1 MCTDG
6 HHGRKSVRRFH
17 SRQCVLRSLR
27 ICGRFLFA
35 REALDSALAGVAVK
49 ASKRAR
55 EGDVTQLGCRWS
67 DNIVLFIERGCLFFT
82 RYRLWVSNV
91 CGQEQTDQ
99 AAGDPSLTS
108 PGRASISELRRKLS
122 HDTSPSVPEKPLM
135 WRPFPAWVAS
145 ATGAWRQSGKA
156 RVRPGGQGILRL
168 LDVSLPADGLWR
180 ETAVVDDNRTES
192 TCQTVIFAA
201 TQEVFF

>member
-6 HHGRKSVRRFH
+6 SHWRKAMWRAH
-17 SRQCVLRSLR
+17 SRRGVSRSLR
-27 ICGRFLFA
+27 ICGRFLFP
-35 REALDSALAGVAVK
+35 REALDSGLAGVAVK

-99 AAGDPSLTS
+99 AAGDPALTS
-108 PGRASISELRRKLS
+108 PGRASISVLRRKLS
-122 HDTSPSVPEKPLM
+122 HDTSPSVPGNTID
-135 WRPFPAWVAS
+135 V
-145 ATGAWRQSGKA
+145 
-156 RVRPGGQGILRL
+156 
-168 LDVSLPADGLWR
+168 VSLSSLDPLSDLC
-180 ETAVVDDNRTES
+180 V
-192 TCQTVIFAA
+192 AA
-201 TQEVFF
+201 GW